1 MPKAGWVWKNMLF
14 VKFGQI
20 RSLIT
25 FGKILFFEK
34 NNYFKK
40 ITMLSLNVIEWFI
53 VITYRNLFFRN
64 ITVSTEVRNWNT
76 VSHSA

>member
-1 MPKAGWVWKNMLF
+1 MPKAGGVWKNILF

-34 NNYFKK
+34 NNFFKTDNYAVFK
-40 ITMLSLNVIEWFI
+40 C
-53 VITYRNLFFRN
+53 Y
-64 ITVSTEVRNWNT
+64 
-76 VSHSA
+76 